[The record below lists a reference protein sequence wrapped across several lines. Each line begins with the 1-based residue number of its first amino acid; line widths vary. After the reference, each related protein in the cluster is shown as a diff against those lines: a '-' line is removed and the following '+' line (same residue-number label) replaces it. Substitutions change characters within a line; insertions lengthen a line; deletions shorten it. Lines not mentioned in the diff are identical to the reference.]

1 MKTFIYTLA
10 LLIFSGCSTVAV
22 PLVDATPVPA
32 ERIFEPALLAAGQH
46 NAAFVRDPGAWG
58 SLCPFDIYVD
68 NVKVFSIKPG
78 EAIQL
83 NLPLGTR
90 LFRLEAAPALCATTT
105 RYLTSTLEPG
115 IPQVYRIF
123 MDPTSGYHLSRV
135 Q

>member
-1 MKTFIYTLA
+1 MKTFIHTLA

-68 NVKVFSIKPG
+68 NVKVFYH
-78 EAIQL
+78 EHCRQRRCRHRAHRR
-83 NLPLGTR
+83 NLGT
-90 LFRLEAAPALCATTT
+90 
-105 RYLTSTLEPG
+105 
-115 IPQVYRIF
+115 
-123 MDPTSGYHLSRV
+123 
-135 Q
+135 